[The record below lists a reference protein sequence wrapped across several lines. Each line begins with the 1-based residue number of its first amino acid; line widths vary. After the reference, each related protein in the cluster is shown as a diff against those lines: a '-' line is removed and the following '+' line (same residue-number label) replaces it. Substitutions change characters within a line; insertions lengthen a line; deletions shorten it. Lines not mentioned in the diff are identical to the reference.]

1 MVVPCAM
8 RECCAGVPCA
18 GHAAGAL
25 EAPPPDSAAAA
36 VARFEPRAAALL
48 LEEEVR
54 EAVIGT
60 AGAALGALPSRPPA
74 DRLQDTA
81 A

>member
-1 MVVPCAM
+1 M
-8 RECCAGVPCA
+8 PCA
-18 GHAAGAL
+18 GHAAGTL
-25 EAPPPDSAAAA
+25 ETLAPDSAAAA

-60 AGAALGALPSRPPA
+60 AGAALGAPRSKASVPGQSCDLLHAR
-74 DRLQDTA
+74 
-81 A
+81 